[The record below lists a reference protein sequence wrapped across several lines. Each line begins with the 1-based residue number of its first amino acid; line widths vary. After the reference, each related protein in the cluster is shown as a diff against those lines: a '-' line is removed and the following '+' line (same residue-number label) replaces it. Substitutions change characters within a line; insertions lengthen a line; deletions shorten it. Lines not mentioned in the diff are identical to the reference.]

1 MDRASLEDAWRQH
14 KPSGAETASD
24 GDDEPLLPPLQNLLA
39 HISPNEEPAVSI
51 KPSTTFVRSSFTI
64 VAQLDRANPLTEAR
78 WVKTGEVE
86 NWILSL
92 GIANGQDPKDPEQ
105 LSKWMGKINVVDPD
119 PVSLPPC
126 CVRLSVKAHNQH
138 RLIAASNDPA
148 CTRFFGDEFERR
160 EFGREERIRRE
171 AHVEDR

>member
-1 MDRASLEDAWRQH
+1 MDRASLEDAWRQR
-14 KPSGAETASD
+14 KPSSVEASHED
-24 GDDEPLLPPLQNLLA
+24 GDEPLLPPLQDLLA
-39 HISPNEEPAVSI
+39 HTSPNEEPSITI
-51 KPSTTFVRSSFTI
+51 KPSTSFVRSSFTI

-119 PVSLPPC
+119 PVSC
-126 CVRLSVKAHNQH
+126 CSLSYRALGRTRRSSKHSST
-138 RLIAASNDPA
+138 ASNNSA
-148 CTRFFGDEFERR
+148 CTRFLGD
-160 EFGREERIRRE
+160 
-171 AHVEDR
+171 

>member
-14 KPSGAETASD
+14 KPSGAETSSD

-51 KPSTTFVRSSFTI
+51 KPSTSFVRSSFTI

-119 PVSLPPC
+119 PVSLPLSASDSRQ
-126 CVRLSVKAHNQH
+126 RLRFNQ
-138 RLIAASNDPA
+138 RSTVASNDPA
-148 CTRFFGDEFERR
+148 CARFLGDELERWKPR
-160 EFGREERIRRE
+160 
-171 AHVEDR
+171 